1 MSDKP
6 TNFIC
11 WVCILLSGSGIAGFL
26 AFTKGHSDAESSKAP
41 LRRVRR
47 TRRKDSHPL
56 TRESY
61 CGRACL
67 SEGQLKYVRIVL
79 RAKAEM
85 IEHG

>member
-11 WVCILLSGSGIAGFL
+11 WVCILLNGSGIAGFL

-47 TRRKDSHPL
+47 TRRKDSPPSSPVYPIAD
-56 TRESY
+56 EP
-61 CGRACL
+61 AFP
-67 SEGQLKYVRIVL
+67 
-79 RAKAEM
+79 KASSSTSALYSAQKRR
-85 IEHG
+85 